1 MIPEKLGFLAPFS
14 ASLYFC
20 LLHISVDNFPLPL
33 FLYLLFL
40 SQFSC
45 FLRKYLEMFNPGST
59 QGANFK
65 TQLDKIVYSLY
76 EILII
81 AGGSVLSMSL
91 TEM

>member
-1 MIPEKLGFLAPFS
+1 
-14 ASLYFC
+14 
-20 LLHISVDNFPLPL
+20 
-33 FLYLLFL
+33 
-40 SQFSC
+40 
-45 FLRKYLEMFNPGST
+45 MFNPGST